1 MFGIDDVA
9 AAMVITAVIS
19 SVVSAAS
26 TAYNGYQTDKT
37 NAQNKDLY
45 NQSLEANKE
54 VAQNGLSWKVQDAE
68 RAGLSPLAA
77 LNSSTHG
84 NLVSSTNP
92 TMQAPQAD
100 PSALISSLTSM
111 SNEYASDETRKQV
124 EASQAKTARTGFRKD
139 KYIAELNAKLNEEI
153 AQNRLNFD
161 KDKAEN
167 ELNEQIREYNN
178 TYALDLQ
185 KFNTTQRTQYDL
197 LETEITERT
206 AKRLESVADTQSKVL
221 ADFAKNNGVYIR
233 QQPFYITDENSF
245 NEWLTLDNDFSDNF
259 ASSNKALYD
268 AFQAMTPEERYNYV
282 NSVSSKSKGWNAGL
296 NASGEAGNQNGTNE
310 NVSERVTG
318 PVKVGKETKNIV
330 QGKTKGNFN
339 LASMLLKGAG
349 LSGGYNSSE
358 SQSDAWQ
365 KSSYE
370 DKARNAGYFH
380 GLTYY
385 RPVFTDSFVQ
395 KYAGKYTYSDVVDM
409 SEKSK
414 FRGYSREWKSIQ
426 RMSK

>member
-1 MFGIDDVA
+1 MLTVA
-9 AAMVITAVIS
+9 GAMVITAAIS
-19 SVVSAAS
+19 AAMTAAS
-26 TAYNGYQTDKT
+26 TAFNAYETDKT

-45 NQSLEANKE
+45 NQGLQANKE
-54 VAQNGLSWKVQDAE
+54 VAQNGLTWKVQDAE

-84 NLVSSTNP
+84 NLVSATNP

-124 EASQAKTARTGFRKD
+124 EASQAKTARKGFQKD
-139 KYIAELNAKLNEEI
+139 KYIAELNAQLNEEI
-153 AQNRLNFD
+153 AKNRLNFD

-185 KFNTTQRTQYDL
+185 KYNTTQRTQYDL

-233 QQPFYITDENSF
+233 QQPFYITDEKTF

-259 ASSNKALYD
+259 ASSNKALFD
-268 AFQAMTPEERYNYV
+268 AFQSMTPEERYNYV
-282 NSVSSKSKGWNAGL
+282 NSVSSKSKGWQAGL

-310 NVSERVTG
+310 NLSERVTS

-365 KSSYE
+365 KSSFE
-370 DKARNAGYFH
+370 DKARNSEYFH

-385 RPVFTDSFVQ
+385 RPVFTDGFIKQ
-395 KYAGKYTYSDVVDM
+395 YAGKYTYSDVVDM

-414 FRGYSREWKSIQ
+414 FRGYSREWKSIS